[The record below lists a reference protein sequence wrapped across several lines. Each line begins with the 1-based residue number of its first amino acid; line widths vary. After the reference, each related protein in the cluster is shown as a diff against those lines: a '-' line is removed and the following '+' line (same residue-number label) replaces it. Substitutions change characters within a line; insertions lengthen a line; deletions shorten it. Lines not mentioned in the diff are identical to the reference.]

1 MLNCKDT
8 VTETSNYIN
17 KDLPI
22 SKRIGLFLHFMICQ
36 CCRNYLRQ
44 FEKTVETVSLVKP
57 SELDKTNKLDL
68 ARLLQQVNKET
79 GSNH

>member
-1 MLNCKDT
+1 MLNCKDA

-22 SKRIGLFLHFMICQ
+22 SKRISLFLHFMICR
-36 CCRNYLRQ
+36 CCRNYLQQ
-44 FEKTVETVSLVKP
+44 FEKTVEAVSLVKP
-57 SELDKTNKLDL
+57 NELDKTNKLNL
-68 ARLLQQVNKET
+68 AQLLQQVNKDT